1 MPFDER
7 PRPVP
12 PVHRRERLAFA
23 LMAITPA
30 LFSSNMMVARLAE
43 HLFPPVS
50 LAFWRW
56 AITLLLLLPFT
67 VATLWSQRGDIAREW
82 RDLLVLGALGMG
94 VCGAFVYI
102 GAATTSVTN
111 IGLIYGASPVL
122 IIVLARFIYGEA
134 MSARQALGVVFALA
148 GVVAIVTR
156 VDLAVLRN
164 LKFTAGDLWSVAAS
178 AGWAIYSVMVQH
190 RPTRL
195 PPFSRFAA
203 SIAGGVLIMA
213 PFTLIEGFTRGTPTV
228 NLEAAGWI
236 LFLALI
242 PSIAS
247 FQSYAFIQ
255 RQLGANRAALLMYL
269 VPIFNAVMAFL
280 ILGEQLETH
289 HFIGAALVLPGMW
302 LATHRPA
309 VAP

>member
-1 MPFDER
+1 LPFDDH

-12 PVHRRERLAFA
+12 PTSHERLAFA

-30 LFSSNMMVARLAE
+30 LFSSNMMIAKLAD
-43 HLFPPVS
+43 HLFAPVA

-56 AITLLLLLPFT
+56 TITLLILLPFT
-67 VATLWSQRGDIAREW
+67 FAILWAQRRDIAREW
-82 RDLLVLGALGMG
+82 LDLLILGALGMG

-102 GAATTSVTN
+102 GAETTSVTN

-134 MSARQALGVVFALA
+134 MSGRQALGVVFAFV

-156 VDLAVLRN
+156 ADFTVLRQ
-164 LKFTAGDLWSVAAS
+164 LQFTAGDLWSVAAS
-178 AGWAIYSVMVQH
+178 AGWAVYSVMVQH

-203 SIAGGVLIMA
+203 SIAGGVLIML
-213 PFTLIEGFTRGTPTV
+213 PFTVVEGLTRGTPIV
-228 NLEAAGWI
+228 NWEAAGWI

-269 VPIFNAVMAFL
+269 VPIYNAVMAAL
-280 ILGEQLETH
+280 IVGEKLELH
-289 HFIGAALVLPGMW
+289 HVIGAALILPGMW
-302 LATHRPA
+302 LATHRP
-309 VAP
+309 VARAS